1 MRLIGVGETLRR
13 IVGKAVGHLTRLD
26 IEEVCSVSQ
35 LCSGLKAGIEGGVHA
50 IRELFDDHSD
60 DGWGVMMVDPSNV
73 VLWNSRVK
81 WPRCSQY
88 LFNTYRGWAPLVL
101 KGSGSMLHSKEGIT
115 QGDPL
120 SMFIYAIA
128 TLPLINTVHH
138 PYQGSQVSYADDASA
153 CTLDTAQKSLFIPL
167 QTITLFF
174 LEEKFDHLTNNLC
187 SLQKRAIS

>member
-1 MRLIGVGETLRR
+1 
-13 IVGKAVGHLTRLD
+13 
-26 IEEVCSVSQ
+26 
-35 LCSGLKAGIEGGVHA
+35 
-50 IRELFDDHSD
+50 
-60 DGWGVMMVDPSNV
+60 MVDPSNV
-73 VLWNSRVK
+73 VLWNSRIT

-88 LFNTYRGWAPLVL
+88 SFNTYRGWAPLVL

-153 CTLDTAQKSLFIPL
+153 CTKVVSLNVTHRSLSLDTAQKSLFV
-167 QTITLFF
+167 
-174 LEEKFDHLTNNLC
+174 DHLTNNLC